1 MNERLALLTAFA
13 VTAAVVVTLDATPA
27 RVAEAI
33 THPSKA
39 SALAAFVSAGG
50 AVIAGAVVVAALWA
64 VRSAFASEET
74 IRGAS
79 LFDEVTA
86 EQAAHDDRIVAEA
99 ERILR
104 DHKAPTD
111 PDSLEGG

>member
-1 MNERLALLTAFA
+1 MKERLALLAGFA
-13 VTAAVVVTLDATPA
+13 VTAVAVAAIDATPA

-33 THPSKA
+33 STPSKA

-50 AVIAGAVVVAALWA
+50 AVFAGLLVVAALWV

-74 IRGAS
+74 IRGGS

-86 EQAAHDDRIVAEA
+86 EQVADDDRIVAEA

-104 DHKAPTD
+104 GHKAPPD
-111 PDSLEGG
+111 PDA